1 MRITNLMGLTKA
13 MKNRVPMAP
22 KVLHIVYGKI
32 ICFVKF
38 YTYLFRKSREGYVS
52 VFFAQENLIFFF
64 GLQYIRDILNVQSS
78 KLYPGN
84 CCLVYHSFSK

>member
-38 YTYLFRKSREGYVS
+38 THICFVNHVKDMYQFSLRKRT
-52 VFFAQENLIFFF
+52 
-64 GLQYIRDILNVQSS
+64 
-78 KLYPGN
+78 
-84 CCLVYHSFSK
+84 